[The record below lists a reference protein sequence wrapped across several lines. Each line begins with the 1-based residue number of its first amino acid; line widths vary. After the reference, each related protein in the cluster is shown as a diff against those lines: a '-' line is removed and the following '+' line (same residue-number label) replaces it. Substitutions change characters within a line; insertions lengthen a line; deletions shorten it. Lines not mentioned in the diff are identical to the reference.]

1 MRNMFSELSKN
12 SFWLAGEEEYDSRQA
27 SNPIDLSP
35 GCNFWLMDDMN
46 YDLVEAKARGAFAT
60 VWRAKERVTGRVLAV
75 KKFESSDMR
84 KTKVAV
90 RNQSQILDASRS
102 GVSISTSH

>member
-1 MRNMFSELSKN
+1 
-12 SFWLAGEEEYDSRQA
+12 
-27 SNPIDLSP
+27 
-35 GCNFWLMDDMN
+35 MD
-46 YDLVEAKARGAFAT
+46 YDLVEMKARGAFAT

-84 KTKVAV
+84 RTKIAV
-90 RNQSQILDASRS
+90 RNESQILDVSRS